1 MLFDTFIYIMIKY
14 RIIRSDEYTFTP
26 QEINNLTAD
35 ITDYFYKLQSE
46 KDLQL
51 QTFCGK
57 VSNMESELLVGI
69 FNDMNKLRKLCEK
82 IVHT

>member
-1 MLFDTFIYIMIKY
+1 MIKH
-14 RIIRSDEYTFTP
+14 RIIRSEEYQFH
-26 QEINNLTAD
+26 QNDINNLTAE
-35 ITDYFYKLQSE
+35 ITDYFYKMQSE
-46 KDLQL
+46 KELQL

>member
-1 MLFDTFIYIMIKY
+1 MLLDTFIYVMIKH
-14 RIIRSDEYTFTP
+14 RIIRSDDMQFNMND
-26 QEINNLTAD
+26 INNLTAEV
-35 ITDYFYKLQSE
+35 TDWFYKLQSE
-46 KDLQL
+46 KDLQV

-57 VSNMESELLVGI
+57 ISNMESELLVGI